1 MKRRYHY
8 FISGRVQGVG
18 FRFYTQ
24 DCAIDL
30 GLLGWVKNLNDG
42 RVEAEVEGEESQL
55 AQMQQILQQGP
66 SFAQV
71 DKVIRDEEP
80 IHQDENEFEMMY

>member
-8 FISGRVQGVG
+8 IISGRVQGVG
-18 FRFYTQ
+18 YRFFTQ

-30 GLLGWVKNLNDG
+30 GLLGWVKNLSDG

-55 AQMQQILQQGP
+55 AQMQQLLQKGP
-66 SFAQV
+66 SLANV
-71 DKVIRDEEP
+71 DKITRDEEP
-80 IHQDENEFEMMY
+80 IHQDENEFEMVY

>member
-1 MKRRYHY
+1 MNKRYHF

-18 FRFYTQ
+18 YRFFTQ

-42 RVEAEVEGEESQL
+42 RVEAEVEGAEAKL
-55 AQMQQILQQGP
+55 TQMQKLLLQGP
-66 SFAQV
+66 SDARV
-71 DKVIRDEEP
+71 DKVTLGEEP
-80 IHQDENEFEMMY
+80 VHQDEHDFEMVY